1 MKKSFKKLGFVSL
14 AASSVLLGSMN
25 ATDLETY
32 AALQKPS
39 HVFGNYAKK
48 DSGETHHTT
57 TSTLAPKDSNPSTP
71 QQEQQQAKSTAT
83 SDSQEAKTLETTA
96 NTDQTTATTDKA
108 YTTSTDSSVKS
119 VAENVESDN
128 TTVQGDEKTLEK
140 AVDQVQAD
148 ATSKDF
154 NETTFTTDQKAEQ
167 AAEQN
172 LQKAEN
178 KLKTDEG
185 ALDSALQQ
193 QQAKSTATSDSQE
206 AKTLETTANT
216 DQTTATTDKAYTTST
231 DSSVKSVAE
240 NVESDNTTVQGDEK
254 TLEKAVDQVQADATS
269 KDFNETTFTTD
280 QKAEQAA
287 EQNLQ
292 KAENKLK
299 TDEGALDSA
308 LQQQQAKNT
317 LIKDTAT
324 VKGFNSVSVSAMD
337 TTLSGVKTM
346 YQQTETIST
355 LLSGNSGL
363 GSVISNAQGLSS
375 AFSAL
380 ESAQNTLKGYLDSSS
395 ATIGQLTNGS
405 NAVVGALDQ
414 AIAQVDTAL
423 ADLAANVADTPK
435 TQAATLVTA
444 DNSTTNSTTTDAIN
458 FLSALKN
465 NLTAQKDAF
474 MNVHKNIQTAVAQA
488 QATYKPSVMNTNN
501 YGQMYGVDAMAGY
514 KWFFGKTKRFG
525 FRTYGYY
532 SYNHANL
539 SFVGSQLGIM
549 EGASQVNNFTYGV
562 GFDALYNFY
571 ESKEGYNTAGLFMGF
586 GLGGDSFIVQ
596 GESYLKSQMNICNNT
611 AGCSA
616 SMNTSYFQMPVEFG
630 FRSNFSKHSGIEVGF
645 KLPLFTNQF
654 YKERSVD
661 ESVDVFYKRNFS
673 IYFNYMINF

>member
-14 AASSVLLGSMN
+14 ATSSVLLGSMN

-48 DSGETHHTT
+48 
-57 TSTLAPKDSNPSTP
+57 SNKGSELSSDLPT
-71 QQEQQQAKSTAT
+71 QQQAQTQAQ
-83 SDSQEAKTLETTA
+83 SDSQEATTLE
-96 NTDQTTATTDKA
+96 NTATTDNSTA
-108 YTTSTDSSVKS
+108 STDETYTKS
-119 VAENVESDN
+119 ADATVAGAAKQVEADN
-128 TTVQGDEKTLEK
+128 TTVQSTETALQS
-140 AVDQVQAD
+140 AVTQVENDVD
-148 ATSKDF
+148 AKDF
-154 NETTFTTDQKAEQ
+154 DETTFTKDQ
-167 AAEQN
+167 AAEQTAEAN

-178 KLKTDEG
+178 QLTKDQN
-185 ALDSALQQ
+185 ALN
-193 QQAKSTATSDSQE
+193 TAI
-206 AKTLETTANT
+206 K
-216 DQTTATTDKAYTTST
+216 DQTPSTPPAKKDETSGSGDKNQHTASSGGTPSSSGTPSASG
-231 DSSVKSVAE
+231 SSVASQL
-240 NVESDNTTVQGDEK
+240 T
-254 TLEKAVDQVQADATS
+254 
-269 KDFNETTFTTD
+269 
-280 QKAEQAA
+280 
-287 EQNLQ
+287 
-292 KAENKLK
+292 
-299 TDEGALDSA
+299 
-308 LQQQQAKNT
+308 
-317 LIKDTAT
+317 KDTT
-324 VKGFNSVSVSAMD
+324 MVNNLKSVSVSAIN
-337 TTLSGVKTM
+337 TTLSGVTQLS
-346 YQQTETIST
+346 QQTATISN
-355 LLSGNSGL
+355 LLSGNSNL

-405 NAVVGALDQ
+405 NAVVGALDK
-414 AIAQVDTAL
+414 AINQVDMAL
-423 ADLAANVADTPK
+423 ADLSTADTQK
-435 TQAATLVTA
+435 TQAVALVAASNSAT
-444 DNSTTNSTTTDAIN
+444 TTTDAIN
-458 FLSALKN
+458 FLSALKT

-474 MNVHKNIQTAVAQA
+474 MSVHKNIQTAVAQA
-488 QATYKPSVMNTNN
+488 QATYTPSVINTNN

-525 FRTYGYY
+525 FRSYGYY

-571 ESKEGYNTAGLFMGF
+571 ESKEGYNTAGLFLGF

-596 GESYLKSQMNICNNT
+596 GESYLKSQMRICNDT

-630 FRSNFSKHSGIEVGF
+630 FRSNFSKHSGIEVGL

-654 YKERSVD
+654 YKERGVD
-661 ESVDVFYKRNFS
+661 GSVDVFYKRNFS

>member
-14 AASSVLLGSMN
+14 AASGVLLGSMN
-25 ATDLETY
+25 ATDLQTY

-39 HVFGNYAKK
+39 HVFGNYAEKEK
-48 DSGETHHTT
+48 DSKL
-57 TSTLAPKDSNPSTP
+57 TSDSPT
-71 QQEQQQAKSTAT
+71 QQQAQTQAQNTASSGT
-83 SDSQEAKTLETTA
+83 PTPPTKEEPKHTASSGTPAPETPPAKKDETNGTPSASGVASQL
-96 NTDQTTATTDKA
+96 
-108 YTTSTDSSVKS
+108 VK
-119 VAENVESDN
+119 DT
-128 TTVQGDEKTLEK
+128 TTV
-140 AVDQVQAD
+140 
-148 ATSKDF
+148 
-154 NETTFTTDQKAEQ
+154 N
-167 AAEQN
+167 N
-172 LQKAEN
+172 LK
-178 KLKTDEG
+178 
-185 ALDSALQQ
+185 
-193 QQAKSTATSDSQE
+193 
-206 AKTLETTANT
+206 
-216 DQTTATTDKAYTTST
+216 
-231 DSSVKSVAE
+231 
-240 NVESDNTTVQGDEK
+240 
-254 TLEKAVDQVQADATS
+254 
-269 KDFNETTFTTD
+269 
-280 QKAEQAA
+280 
-287 EQNLQ
+287 
-292 KAENKLK
+292 
-299 TDEGALDSA
+299 
-308 LQQQQAKNT
+308 
-317 LIKDTAT
+317 
-324 VKGFNSVSVSAMD
+324 SVSVSSMN
-337 TTLSGVKTM
+337 TTLSGVETM
-346 YQQTETIST
+346 SQQSATIGNLLNSST
-355 LLSGNSGL
+355 DLS
-363 GSVISNAQGLSS
+363 SVIPNAQGLSS

-405 NAVVGALDQ
+405 NAVVGALDK
-414 AIAQVDTAL
+414 AINQVDMAL
-423 ADLAANVADTPK
+423 SDLATADTQK
-435 TQAATLVTA
+435 TQAVTLAATGS
-444 DNSTTNSTTTDAIN
+444 STTNSATTDAIN

-488 QATYKPSVMNTNN
+488 QATYTPSVINTNN

-571 ESKEGYNTAGLFMGF
+571 ESKEGYNTAGLFLGF

-596 GESYLKSQMNICNNT
+596 GESYLKSQMQICNNT

-654 YKERSVD
+654 YKERGVD
-661 ESVDVFYKRNFS
+661 GSVDVFYKRNFS